1 MWTFSTQT
9 WKENGVEAKKYDH
22 ENWINQIQAW
32 NSIGNS
38 NIASITQYNS
48 SEYFRQRYEMQKPLP
63 SDNFNINIKNVIPSK
78 YILAFDIQ
86 IKTRCLK
93 WLK

>member
-1 MWTFSTQT
+1 MWTFSKQT
-9 WKENGVEAKKYDH
+9 WKENGVEAKNYDH

-48 SEYFRQRYEMQKPLP
+48 SEYFRQRY
-63 SDNFNINIKNVIPSK
+63 
-78 YILAFDIQ
+78 
-86 IKTRCLK
+86 
-93 WLK
+93 